1 MRLALPGA
9 KLFKK
14 PGVKASATVIA
25 PWTVVTA
32 TDTGGDLWTGV
43 SLPNGTTG
51 WISDDDLYETIG
63 YRMVIEKLRAEEIEV
78 LGQGRYGAGSSRKR
92 SLGSAGV
99 ITMGEEE
106 GDEDVEDDGM
116 DVN

>member
-1 MRLALPGA
+1 MG
-9 KLFKK
+9 
-14 PGVKASATVIA
+14 
-25 PWTVVTA
+25 
-32 TDTGGDLWTGV
+32 
-43 SLPNGTTG
+43 
-51 WISDDDLYETIG
+51 
-63 YRMVIEKLRAEEIEV
+63 AEEIEV